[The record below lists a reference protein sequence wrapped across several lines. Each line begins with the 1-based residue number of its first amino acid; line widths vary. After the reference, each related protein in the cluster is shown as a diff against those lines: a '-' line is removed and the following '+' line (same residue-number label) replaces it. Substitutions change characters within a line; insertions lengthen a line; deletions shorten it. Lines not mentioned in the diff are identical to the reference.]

1 MKKKDN
7 LGSKLGSNFSFL
19 SFFDFFGSKSKRDDF
34 FKSVEIKSFISYF
47 GRFLFYHH
55 HCTFI
60 KTDSR
65 GVNKLDK

>member
-34 FKSVEIKSFISYF
+34 FEFFEIKSFISCF
-47 GRFLFYHH
+47 GRFLFCPY
-55 HCTFI
+55 HCTFT
-60 KTDSR
+60 KTDS
-65 GVNKLDK
+65 GGFDGLDK